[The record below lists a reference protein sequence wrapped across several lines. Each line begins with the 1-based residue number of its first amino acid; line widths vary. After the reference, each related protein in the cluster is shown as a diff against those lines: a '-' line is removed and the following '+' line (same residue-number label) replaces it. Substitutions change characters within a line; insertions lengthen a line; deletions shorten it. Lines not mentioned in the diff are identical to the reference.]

1 MTIQIEFATLLRTS
15 YLITITDLQYS
26 VRLAF
31 PVGLSFLGT
40 YPIARGFPLCS
51 DSMDSQESSNLLFIL
66 LGLFIVYKMLVKQ
79 CRRTGIN
86 VSFCLARPLL
96 AKLTKKRKT
105 HIPTFGYQ
113 GYLLSY
119 IDAINFLFN
128 GPTLLMAGYKKVRGR
143 ELLKR

>member
-1 MTIQIEFATLLRTS
+1 
-15 YLITITDLQYS
+15 
-26 VRLAF
+26 
-31 PVGLSFLGT
+31 
-40 YPIARGFPLCS
+40 
-51 DSMDSQESSNLLFIL
+51 MDSQEKGSNLLFIL
-66 LGLFIVYKMLVKQ
+66 LGLFIVYKTLVKR
-79 CRRTGIN
+79 CGRTEIN

-96 AKLTKKRKT
+96 AELTKKRKT